1 MKKQLLILATI
12 TAIVFTSCS
21 KEKIE
26 TQQANNPEEIATARA
41 QGGNGITPV
50 SNKGLLGRFEFNGNL
65 KDATAQLKDGYT
77 TSGRILFTTDR
88 KGQANS
94 AIRFNAAYG
103 VDIFDVPSTP
113 GNASFSVWIKHDTIP
128 PSSWISILSTWKGF
142 NIQQMQQ
149 IFFCNFWNNVD
160 NLQNVSAYPINNNW
174 HHLAAT
180 RDNTSMKLYVDGI
193 LIGTSP
199 TPTGASDY
207 VSHDD
212 YLVGY
217 GGGQYW
223 KGSMDDLRFYARTL
237 SPAEI
242 STLANQ

>member
-1 MKKQLLILATI
+1 MKKQLLIFAAI
-12 TAIVFTSCS
+12 TAFVFTSCS

-26 TQQANNPEEIATARA
+26 TLQANNSEEIATARS

-65 KDATAQLKDGYT
+65 KDATGQLQSAYST
-77 TSGRILFTTDR
+77 VSRVIFTSDR
-88 KGQANS
+88 KGQSNS

-103 VDIFDVPSTP
+103 VDITDVPSTP
-113 GNASFSVWIKHDTIP
+113 DNASFSVWIQTDTIP
-128 PSSWISILSTWKGF
+128 PSGWLSILSTWKGF
-142 NIQQMQQ
+142 NLQQMQQ
-149 IFFCNFWNNVD
+149 IFYCNFWNNID
-160 NLQNVSAYPINNNW
+160 NQQNVSAYPIDKKW
-174 HHLAAT
+174 HHIAAT

-199 TPTGASDY
+199 TPTGASNY

-212 YLVGY
+212 YLLGY

-223 KGSMDDLRFYARTL
+223 KGSVDDLRFYSRTL